1 MTNLNSFLN
10 LLINFISTRSA
21 PQILS
26 MKAECTFLFVNFLII
41 DLCDSSVNSLL
52 DIILFLTVLP
62 KLFLS
67 KISKPLKQV
76 HVDIDHIWDF

>member
-76 HVDIDHIWDF
+76 HVDIHHIWDF

>member
-41 DLCDSSVNSLL
+41 HLCDSSVNSLL

-76 HVDIDHIWDF
+76 HVDIHHIWDF